1 MEGEA
6 GNVCVGGEVYVRLIF
21 CFKESPR
28 VQTDFLHEGPGAAAR
43 VLCPGSSCFSD
54 LSEPSF
60 EKA

>member
-1 MEGEA
+1 MR
-6 GNVCVGGEVYVRLIF
+6 VGGEVYVRLIF